1 MQANKTAAD
10 QAVSACRLGENPD
23 VASAGGVF
31 FGPNFDVMRAS
42 RFGRSVLM
50 DADSLQAKVTR
61 YAALVCA
68 AGLAFAPRSAFSAPS
83 PHCAAELRAAR
94 AHADASRKAKLSG
107 CRLLDVD
114 MTGVSLR
121 GADLRGADLLEA
133 TLIGADLSAARLDGA
148 NLSSV
153 KMAHARLVKA
163 TLRRATFLTTMESVT
178 ARQAD
183 FSGASGYLI
192 APDSDFT
199 SAVFRHAHLASDLSN
214 QPMGLLHTI
223 FARATLAGADLSFAD
238 LSFADLNSADLRGA
252 NLSFANLRGADLS
265 AANLT
270 GADLRATRFAQ
281 ANIDGAIFGRLNN
294 PATIKALHAAR
305 NFDQAIF
312 HR

>member
-1 MQANKTAAD
+1 MA
-10 QAVSACRLGENPD
+10 
-23 VASAGGVF
+23 
-31 FGPNFDVMRAS
+31 
-42 RFGRSVLM
+42 
-50 DADSLQAKVTR
+50 ADSLQAKVMR
-61 YAALVCA
+61 YAALLCA
-68 AGLAFAPRSAFSAPS
+68 TALAFAPHAAFSAPS

-94 AHADASRKAKLSG
+94 IHDDAPRRADLSR
-107 CRLLDVD
+107 CRFVNVD

-133 TLIGADLSAARLDGA
+133 VLIGADLSAARLDGA

-163 TLRRATFLTTMESVT
+163 TLRRATFLTTMEGVT

-199 SAVFRHAHLASDLSN
+199 SAVFRRAHLASDLSN

-223 FARATLAGADLSFAD
+223 FARARLAKADLAFAD

-265 AANLT
+265 AADFT
-270 GADLRATRFAQ
+270 GADLRGARFAQ
-281 ANIDGAIFGRLNN
+281 ANIDGAIFGHLNN
-294 PATIKALHAAR
+294 QAAIKALRSAR